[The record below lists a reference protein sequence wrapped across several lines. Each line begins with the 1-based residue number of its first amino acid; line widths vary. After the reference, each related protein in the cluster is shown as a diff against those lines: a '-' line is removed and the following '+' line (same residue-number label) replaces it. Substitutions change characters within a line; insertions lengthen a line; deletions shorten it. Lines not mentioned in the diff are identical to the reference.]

1 MKFIRLLGIAVVI
14 LTAAMLSVP
23 AKADPIIFTAT
34 LTGSQENPAT
44 SSTATGFGTIVLNGN
59 QATISLSFSGITSG
73 AVAAHIH
80 QPATFG
86 ANGPVII
93 PFDGLFTVGAN
104 SASFTTTVTLTAS
117 QIAALNAG
125 LLYFNV
131 HSTSFPGGEI
141 RGNIAAIPE
150 PATLV
155 LFGTGL
161 LSLAAMVR
169 RRRKDEPE

>member
-1 MKFIRLLGIAVVI
+1 
-14 LTAAMLSVP
+14 
-23 AKADPIIFTAT
+23 
-34 LTGSQENPAT
+34 
-44 SSTATGFGTIVLNGN
+44 
-59 QATISLSFSGITSG
+59 
-73 AVAAHIH
+73 
-80 QPATFG
+80 
-86 ANGPVII
+86 VII